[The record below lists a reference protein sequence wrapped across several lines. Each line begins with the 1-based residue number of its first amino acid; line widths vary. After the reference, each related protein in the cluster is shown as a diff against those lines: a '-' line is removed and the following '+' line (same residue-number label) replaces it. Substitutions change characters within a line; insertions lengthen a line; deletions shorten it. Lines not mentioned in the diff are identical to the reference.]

1 MPIPP
6 VGAYDL
12 YPPKPCF
19 CQALPCARRGVFVNV
34 NCRDLPGLADHA
46 RHQGRVISGSGAD
59 LQNLVTDSRPSCF
72 SIMTITLGWE
82 DELRGD
88 SPSFLVTMASSR

>member
-12 YPPKPCF
+12 YPPKSCF

-34 NCRDLPGLADHA
+34 NCRDLPGLANHV

-59 LQNLVTDSRPSCF
+59 LQNLVTGF
-72 SIMTITLGWE
+72 ETELLQHH
-82 DELRGD
+82 DELRAEA
-88 SPSFLVTMASSR
+88 PSFLVTMASSR